1 MHFQCVHV
9 QYAMRTGTQKRS
21 SVNMYSLIDHC
32 VKPDNSL
39 NGPYSY
45 NRWGQT
51 TGTIRM
57 QVAELKQ
64 DAATHETLLHYF

>member
-21 SVNMYSLIDHC
+21 SVNMYSLLNHC
-32 VKPDNSL
+32 VKLGNSL

-45 NRWGQT
+45 NGWGQT
-51 TGTIRM
+51 TGTIEFKL
-57 QVAELKQ
+57 QN
-64 DAATHETLLHYF
+64 